1 MRDIIVILVEGQRM
15 EFGGSSEGE
24 GMYEAKEDLVG
35 VWDMDTFI
43 CCFFITSPGIG
54 SLIIYLR
61 SPNACIAL
69 AYPNF

>member
-1 MRDIIVILVEGQRM
+1 
-15 EFGGSSEGE
+15 
-24 GMYEAKEDLVG
+24 MYEAKEDLVG

-69 AYPNF
+69 LYPHF